1 MPRASLFGWLGL
13 IAACSGSNNDRQRDL
28 APGREVGELTTS
40 ASAIPGV
47 PQMAEVRTTPAR
59 KRL

>member
-1 MPRASLFGWLGL
+1 MPQASLFRRLGL
-13 IAACSGSNNDRQRDL
+13 IAACSGSNNDRQRDRAL
-28 APGREVGELTTS
+28 GREVGELTTR

-47 PQMAEVRTTPAR
+47 PQMAEVRTTSAR